1 MNVIIK
7 RNELSSEERELKYPL
22 WAKHKEHGH
31 LVFFLDSNLGVY
43 ITLPPTDEGRT
54 SSQRISSSIV
64 PVTMKNHWEI
74 LCDDDVIEIIPNN
87 PYI

>member
-1 MNVIIK
+1 MNVTIK

-22 WAKHKEHGH
+22 WAKHKEHEH
-31 LVFFLDSNLGVY
+31 LVLFLDSNLGVY

-64 PVTMKNHWEI
+64 PVTMRNHWEI
-74 LCDDDVIEIIPNN
+74 LDKDDIIEITPNS